1 MITVIENRDFVEGV
15 FNTPEE
21 ASGYYEKH
29 PSQNTCRIIETGIT
43 GYPVFITETGRGNFR
58 YFGGKN
64 ELIAFMK
71 SVNLEELPKGTTL
84 RVDITDPKAEWVI
97 THDPSF
103 TVYFLAEPY
112 LSGIVNEDGMGGIW
126 HDHLDPGRFA
136 WVIRTN
142 SLKIMGMET
151 SLLQRLLACLR
162 LIFKK

>member
-29 PSQNTCRIIETGIT
+29 PSQTTCRIIETGIT

-71 SVNLEELPKGTTL
+71 SVNLEELPKSTSW
-84 RVDITDPKAEWVI
+84 RVNITDTKAEWVTI
-97 THDPSF
+97 HEPSF
-103 TVYFLAEPY
+103 TVY
-112 LSGIVNEDGMGGIW
+112 
-126 HDHLDPGRFA
+126 
-136 WVIRTN
+136 
-142 SLKIMGMET
+142 LKIMGMEV
-151 SLLQRLLACLR
+151 SPLQRLLAYLR
-162 LIFKK
+162 LIFKN